1 MSLSYVEFGKVD
13 LSDVFFDSLKNDYPA
28 FENWFLKK
36 RNEKAYVSYDDYGK
50 IDGFLYLKI
59 ENEELNDMTPSFP
72 MKKRLK
78 CGTFK

>member
-59 ENEELNDMTPSFP
+59 ENEELNDMTPS
-72 MKKRLK
+72 
-78 CGTFK
+78 

>member
-36 RNEKAYVSYDDYGK
+36 E
-50 IDGFLYLKI
+50 
-59 ENEELNDMTPSFP
+59 
-72 MKKRLK
+72 
-78 CGTFK
+78 